1 MLTSPPA
8 ENNAISISLSNDSS
22 VNASTLYSLPLK
34 VSSVPAD
41 FSDENK
47 YRLFIGNFLSS
58 NTFKNVLPTIPVAP
72 TIAKFTCF
80 IFTPPLFLNFINK
93 YKNYLHY
100 QLSIYYKSNSSPTS
114 SIKLCL
120 YLSSTIKDILN
131 SDVNACLKSI
141 LLVLNILNILFITS

>member
-58 NTFKNVLPTIPVAP
+58 NTFKNVL
-72 TIAKFTCF
+72 
-80 IFTPPLFLNFINK
+80 
-93 YKNYLHY
+93 
-100 QLSIYYKSNSSPTS
+100 
-114 SIKLCL
+114 L
-120 YLSSTIKDILN
+120 YH
-131 SDVNACLKSI
+131 
-141 LLVLNILNILFITS
+141 LLEMK